1 MYEKIE
7 KKPHIRCSSMFQ
19 IHCVDSNEYW
29 IDQFKKKL
37 QKFPKLNEM
46 IHITFS
52 KVTIGTFND
61 RLSLCN
67 LYSFKNFSL
76 LG

>member
-29 IDQFKKKL
+29 IDQFKKEVAK
-37 QKFPKLNEM
+37 
-46 IHITFS
+46 IS
-52 KVTIGTFND
+52 KTE
-61 RLSLCN
+61 
-67 LYSFKNFSL
+67 
-76 LG
+76 